1 MSLAKQHLPEEFG
14 RELIALLPNLR
25 RFALSL
31 CRSADIAD
39 DLVQLTCQKALANQA
54 AFQPGTRMDA
64 WLFRI
69 LRNSW
74 IDMARRRKSEGPA
87 VDIDEVYDLPARA
100 GSDAAENR
108 LMLDRTLKA
117 VDKLPEEQREVLLL
131 VCVEELSYREA
142 AEIIDRPIGT
152 VMSRLA
158 RARKHIAGEL
168 GINGD
173 HARSDNKK
181 RERK

>member
-1 MSLAKQHLPEEFG
+1 MVKSQLPDEFTQ
-14 RELIALLPNLR
+14 ELLALLPNLR

-31 CRSADIAD
+31 CRSADTAD
-39 DLVQLTCQKALANQA
+39 DLVQLTCQKALANHQ
-54 AFQPGTRMDA
+54 AFQRGTRMDA

-74 IDMARRRKSEGPA
+74 IDMARRRKSEGQT
-87 VDIDEVYDLPARA
+87 VDIDAVYDLPARS
-100 GSDAAENR
+100 GPETVENR
-108 LMLDRTLKA
+108 LLLDRTVKTI
-117 VDKLPEEQREVLLL
+117 DGLPEEQREVLLL

-142 AEIIDRPIGT
+142 AAVLDIPIGT

-158 RARKHIAGEL
+158 RARKQIAAQL

-181 RERK
+181 WERK